1 MDIEVKKQMNELN
14 IKLNEIDTKLND
26 LDDKIADILI
36 LLERDVKPNCNK
48 MNNHIDF
55 IESIYEN
62 VKNPLGFL
70 CNKINYVRND
80 NINYNLEN
88 TD

>member
-1 MDIEVKKQMNELN
+1 MELEKKIKILN
-14 IKLNEIDTKLND
+14 DKINEIDNKISEI
-26 LDDKIADILI
+26 DDKLSDILI

-55 IESIYEN
+55 IENIYQN

-70 CNKINYVRND
+70 CNKINYIRTD
-80 NINYNLEN
+80 NTNYNLEN
-88 TD
+88 N

>member
-1 MDIEVKKQMNELN
+1 MELGQK
-14 IKLNEIDTKLND
+14 IDKLNGKINEIDNKLND
-26 LDDKIADILI
+26 LDDKISDILI

-55 IESIYEN
+55 IESIYQN

-70 CNKINYVRND
+70 CNKINYIRTD
-80 NINYNLEN
+80 SATYNLEN
-88 TD
+88 N